1 MTSLHFL
8 IMAGIVWRVVKLKHR
23 PRPRAGARGR
33 SVTPWLVAALSDAA
47 LFAGLAYREH
57 RRKVRAGKPTAVRDR
72 RKSTWTKTT
81 PLGGDDRAG
90 RPRPGRR
97 VNPDD
102 VVDME
107 IPF

>member
-1 MTSLHFL
+1 VTSLHFL
-8 IMAGIVWRVVKLKHR
+8 IMAGIVWRVVRLKHR
-23 PRPRAGARGR
+23 PRGRAGAGR
-33 SVTPWLVAALSDAA
+33 AAAPWLVALASDAV

-57 RRKVRAGKPTAVRDR
+57 RRKIRAGKPTAVRDR
-72 RKSTWTKTT
+72 RKSTWTKST

-97 VNPDD
+97 VNPADYP
-102 VVDME
+102 DME

>member
-8 IMAGIVWRVVKLKHR
+8 IMAGIVWRVVALKHGQRR
-23 PRPRAGARGR
+23 PAKRKL
-33 SVTPWLVAALSDAA
+33 TPWLVAAVSDAV
-47 LFAGLAYREH
+47 LFGGLAYREH
-57 RRKVRAGKPTAVRDR
+57 RRKVRAGKPTAVNDR
-72 RKSTWTKTT
+72 RKSTWTKST

-97 VNPDD
+97 VNPADYP
-102 VVDME
+102 DME